1 MTSTTDKNQ
10 NHLFL
15 ILMLL
20 GFSLLFIYFAQTNL
34 VLSLIFAAVFFL
46 TIILYQKPEIG
57 IYLILFSLL
66 GGQLIKINLGAE
78 SSSLLLSD
86 LIIPY
91 FVFVWLL
98 RVIIKRDLIISSFI
112 GPFLFLFLAVAF
124 ISMVNG
130 LRFLEPK
137 QILISVFY
145 LFRLLSYGSLFYIAA
160 TVYSQNDKRILRFKQ
175 VMVAVFFIF
184 SLLGIMQLIYF
195 PSLLPW
201 AGKTGWDPHIGRLF
215 ATFLDPNFA
224 GAFLIFGFIIS
235 LSLLTYAKSIEAKII
250 LSLVS
255 LSTLTTIILTY
266 SRSSYLFLFISFFI
280 LSILRSKKLLL
291 VGIAAIMI
299 LLLIFPRSLER
310 IEGGFS
316 IDESAVAR
324 FASWRNT
331 MIIIR
336 DHPLLGVGYNAFEPA
351 QKNYSLINI
360 YGGARSDTGSDSS
373 LLTILATTGFTGLFA
388 YLLFYLTSIIKA
400 KRTFNSSSSTTKKA
414 FGLAL
419 VSLLIGLLFHSL
431 FVNSLL
437 YPAMMTP
444 LFLSLGIIAAEPA

>member
-1 MTSTTDKNQ
+1 MTKTANK

-15 ILMLL
+15 ILALA
-20 GFSLLFIYFAQTNL
+20 GFSLVFLYFAITDI
-34 VLSLIFAAVFFL
+34 VLSLIFTAFFFL

-66 GGQLIKINLGAE
+66 GGQLIKISLGSGE
-78 SSSLLLSD
+78 SSLLLSD

-91 FVFVWLL
+91 FVFVWFL
-98 RVIIKRDLIISSFI
+98 RVIIKKDLIISSFI
-112 GPFLFLFLAVAF
+112 GPFLFLFLTVAF

-137 QILISVFY
+137 QMLISAFY
-145 LFRLLSYGSLFYIAA
+145 LFRLLSYGSLFYISAS
-160 TVYSQNDKRILRFKQ
+160 VYSQNSRGLLGFKQ
-175 VMVAVFFIF
+175 VIIAVFFIF
-184 SLLGIMQLIYF
+184 SLLGIFQLIYF

-201 AGKTGWDPHIGRLF
+201 AGRAGWDPHIGRLF
-215 ATFLDPNFA
+215 STFLDPNFA
-224 GAFLIFGFIIS
+224 GAFLTFGFIIS

-250 LSLVS
+250 LSLAT

-266 SRSSYLFLFISFFI
+266 SRSSYLFLFISFFV

-291 VGIAAIMI
+291 IGVAAIII
-299 LLLIFPRSLER
+299 LFLIFPKSIER

-324 FASWRNT
+324 FASWEKT
-331 MIIIR
+331 MVIIR

-351 QKNYSLINI
+351 QKSYALINT
-360 YGGARSDTGSDSS
+360 YSKARSDTGSDSS
-373 LLTILATTGFTGLFA
+373 LLTILATTGFTGLLA
-388 YLLFYLTSIIKA
+388 YFLFYLISIIKA
-400 KRTFNSSSSTTKKA
+400 KKTFNFSRSTTKKA

-419 VSLLIGLLFHSL
+419 VSILIGLLFHSL

-437 YPAMMTP
+437 YPAIMIL
-444 LFLSLGIIAAEPA
+444 LFTLLGLISADAST

>member
-1 MTSTTDKNQ
+1 MTSTADKNQ

-15 ILMLL
+15 ILSLV

-34 VLSLIFAAVFFL
+34 VLSLIFTAIFFL
-46 TIILYQKPEIG
+46 TIVLYQKPEIG

-66 GGQLIKINLGAE
+66 GGQLIKISLGAGE
-78 SSSLLLSD
+78 SSLLLSD

-91 FVFVWLL
+91 FAFVWFL
-98 RVIIKRDLIISSFI
+98 RIIIKRDLIISSFV

-137 QILISVFY
+137 QILISIFY
-145 LFRLLSYGSLFYIAA
+145 LFRLISYGSLFYISA
-160 TVYSQNDKRILRFKQ
+160 TVYAQNDKGILRFKQ

-184 SLLGIMQLIYF
+184 SLLGIFQLIYF

-224 GAFLIFGFIIS
+224 GAFLTFGFIIS

-250 LSLVS
+250 LGLAA

-266 SRSSYLFLFISFFI
+266 SRSSYLFLSISFLV

-291 VGIAAIMI
+291 IGVAAIII
-299 LLLIFPRSLER
+299 LLLIFPKSIER
-310 IEGGFS
+310 IQGGFS

-324 FASWRNT
+324 FASWEKT
-331 MIIIR
+331 MVIIR

-351 QKNYSLINI
+351 QKNYALINI
-360 YGGARSDTGSDSS
+360 YEKARSDTGSDSS

-388 YLLFYLTSIIKA
+388 YLLFYFVSIIKA
-400 KRTFNSSSSTTKKA
+400 KKMFSFSPPTTKKA

-419 VSLLIGLLFHSL
+419 VSIMIGLLFHSL

-437 YPAMMTP
+437 YPAMMIP
-444 LFLSLGIIAAEPA
+444 LFLSLGIISAEPA